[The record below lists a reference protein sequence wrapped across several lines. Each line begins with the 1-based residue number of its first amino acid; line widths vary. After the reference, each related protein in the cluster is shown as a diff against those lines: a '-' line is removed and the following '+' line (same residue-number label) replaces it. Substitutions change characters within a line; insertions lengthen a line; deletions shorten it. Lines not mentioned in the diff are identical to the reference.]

1 MENSLR
7 HRDDAEKKSPRS
19 ITTPTSTRR
28 VKPSNKYQTTYIH
41 TDVNSF
47 KRVVQMLTGI
57 SKKPDPRSSS
67 SVHSIPPIKAV
78 TNKKHSSSFRLYER
92 RNSTKHA
99 LKINTTHS
107 GLPKILSPSILN
119 FPSLALS
126 PNTPLMPHPF
136 RGCGSLSH
144 SLSPSIL
151 DFPSLALSPNTPL
164 MPNPF
169 RGCGSL
175 SHSPS
180 DPKPSSDEEERAI
193 KEKGFYLHPSPSTTP
208 RDPEPRLLYLFPSPR
223 EP

>member
-1 MENSLR
+1 MLASMENSLG
-7 HRDDAEKKSPRS
+7 HRDDAQKKSPRS

-47 KRVVQMLTGI
+47 KKVVQMLTGI
-57 SKKPDPRSSS
+57 SKKPNTHKPDPRSSS

-78 TNKKHSSSFRLYER
+78 PKKKHSSSFRLYER

-119 FPSLALS
+119 FPSQALS
-126 PNTPLMPHPF
+126 PNTPLMPDPF
-136 RGCGSLSH
+136 C
-144 SLSPSIL
+144 
-151 DFPSLALSPNTPL
+151 
-164 MPNPF
+164 
-169 RGCGSL
+169 GCGSL

-180 DPKPSSDEEERAI
+180 YPKPSSDEEERAI
-193 KEKGFYLHPSPSTTP
+193 KEKGFYLHPSPSTTL